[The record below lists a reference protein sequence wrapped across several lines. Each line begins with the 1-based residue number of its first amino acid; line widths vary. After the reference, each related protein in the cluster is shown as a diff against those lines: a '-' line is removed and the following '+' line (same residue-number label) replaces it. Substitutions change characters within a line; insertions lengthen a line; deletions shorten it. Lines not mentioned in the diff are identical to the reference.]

1 MGHPASMLPRWRL
14 WVSLCSVAST
24 GNSRIGLTRRSIL
37 IALPFALTARSL
49 ALTAALAFA
58 MAGFPARAQTAQP
71 TTAQSATAAA
81 TQSAQPAATAEL
93 PDAPGVAAAARTE
106 PVPTGPTIV
115 IDSTMGRLTCKTF
128 DKQAPHAVANF
139 IGLAEGT
146 KDWTINANH
155 AKQHGKRFYDGLTF
169 HRVIPGF
176 MIQGGDPVGDGT
188 GDPGYYFDDEIT
200 PGLTF
205 SMAGRLAYANS
216 GPNTNGSQFFITED
230 AFDELNGKYTIF
242 GQCDAHSTLLAA
254 SIARVTRDAN
264 DKPTKPVVIQR
275 VTIVRE
281 GQQMP
286 PLPIPSAPAPVPANQ
301 Q

>member
-1 MGHPASMLPRWRL
+1 
-14 WVSLCSVAST
+14 V
-24 GNSRIGLTRRSIL
+24 TRRSFL
-37 IALPFALTARSL
+37 FALPLAVIARPL

-58 MAGFPARAQTAQP
+58 MAGFPAAAHAQSAQP
-71 TTAQSATAAA
+71 TAAQSATAAGQSA
-81 TQSAQPAATAEL
+81 QSAQPASSAEL

-128 DKQAPHAVANF
+128 DKQAPNAVANF

-146 KDWTINANH
+146 KDWTVNATH

-230 AFDELNGKYTIF
+230 AVDELNGKYTIF

-254 SIARVTRDAN
+254 SIARVARDKD
-264 DKPTKPVVIQR
+264 DKPTTPVVIQR

-286 PLPIPSAPAPVPANQ
+286 PVPTPPAPAPEASSQ
-301 Q
+301 K

>member
-1 MGHPASMLPRWRL
+1 
-14 WVSLCSVAST
+14 
-24 GNSRIGLTRRSIL
+24 
-37 IALPFALTARSL
+37 
-49 ALTAALAFA
+49 
-58 MAGFPARAQTAQP
+58 MAGFPARAQ
-71 TTAQSATAAA
+71 SAPPASTQAATAA
-81 TQSAQPAATAEL
+81 TQSAQPASTAEL

-115 IDSTMGRLTCKTF
+115 IDTTMGRLTCKTF
-128 DKQAPHAVANF
+128 DRQAPHAVANF

-146 KDWTINANH
+146 KDWTVNATH
-155 AKQHGKRFYDGLTF
+155 AKQHGKRFYNGLTF

-230 AFDELNGKYTIF
+230 AFPELDGKYTIF

-254 SIARVTRDAN
+254 SIARVARDAN
-264 DKPTKPVVIQR
+264 DKPTTPVVIQR

-281 GQQMP
+281 GQAMP
-286 PLPIPSAPAPVPANQ
+286 PLPALPPPSTSNLQPASNN
-301 Q
+301 